1 MNCDQCQMLSIN
13 GAACHE
19 TGCPNARKEWNDVI
33 QEWVKVHECRECG
46 CTFEDG
52 KSCCEV

>member
-33 QEWVKVHECRECG
+33 QEWVKVHKCRECG